1 MELVYQ
7 NDAAVVVCTPSQT
20 AVSKKADLRVF
31 GPMPMI
37 KLKGYPDFEKG
48 GEHT

>member
-1 MELVYQ
+1 MVLVCQ
-7 NDAAVVVCTPSQT
+7 NDAAVVVCTPSQI